1 MDLLIIKVKDA
12 KNDIRL
18 SLNIILSI
26 KHLCWKKIIII
37 INPSHRIVCLPAFD
51 ATNSFDSLC
60 WYFLYLIVR
69 LHQNLVIFAECYQEH
84 DGGDVFKAVD
94 PLPSF

>member
-1 MDLLIIKVKDA
+1 MPKFTLDYVTEPYIC
-12 KNDIRL
+12 NF
-18 SLNIILSI
+18 
-26 KHLCWKKIIII
+26 KK
-37 INPSHRIVCLPAFD
+37 NPSHRIVCLPAFD

-69 LHQNLVIFAECYQEH
+69 LYQNLVIFAECYQEH